1 MKTKIRL
8 MNRVEQ
14 TIIIAIPK
22 FMVNEVVQVWREKE
36 TGTITGLT
44 KGTKYP
50 VIYDKSSDTWSLQE

>member
-36 TGTITGLT
+36 TGTITGVT
-44 KGTKYP
+44 KGTDYP
-50 VIYDKSSDTWSLQE
+50 VVYDKSSDTWSLQK